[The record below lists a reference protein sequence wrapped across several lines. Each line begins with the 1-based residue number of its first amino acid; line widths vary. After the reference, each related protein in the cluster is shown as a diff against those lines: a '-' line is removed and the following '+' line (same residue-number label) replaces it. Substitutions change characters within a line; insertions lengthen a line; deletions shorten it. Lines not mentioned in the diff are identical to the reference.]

1 MAFIIYRWIV
11 STKIDWIM
19 FYISVIYQEQNYII
33 LTSLIKSFVDISI
46 TIYEILIWKL
56 HTNNNKGVFKI
67 SEIVWSE

>member
-1 MAFIIYRWIV
+1 MNFTLLHIESLFTAIV

-46 TIYEILIWKL
+46 TIYEII
-56 HTNNNKGVFKI
+56 I
-67 SEIVWSE
+67 